1 MAKMEKLRLDFNVL
15 KADLKRTSDENEKYI
30 KKLGEYERKNDK
42 LMIEKQAMER
52 IIEVQKKQMLD

>member
-52 IIEVQKKQMLD
+52 IIEVQKK

>member
-42 LMIEKQAMER
+42 LIIEKQAMER